1 MKIAI
6 VGAGNV
12 GKALGAAWKAAKH
25 DVTYALRE
33 GSDKAKPLRED
44 GFAIAAMADAAKA
57 ADVIVLAI
65 PFTEIAPVIEALGPL
80 KGKIVIDA
88 TNPVS
93 PDLEI
98 ELGFD
103 DSAGETVALL
113 AQGARVVK
121 AFNTT
126 GAENMAKAKDFPA
139 KPAMFVA
146 GDDADAKEDRT
157 ETRRG
162 DRLRGDRCRPAEG
175 KPLPRADGDAVD
187 QARIRR
193 HRQAIRVRTGAALEP
208 IPTSMMRGRPRISHH
223 GERDDPSSEGDV
235 SWPGFIFSLRACSK
249 SAGRSG

>member
-12 GKALGAAWKAAKH
+12 GKALGLAWKAAKH
-25 DVTYALRE
+25 DVVYALRP
-33 GSDKAKPLRED
+33 GSDKTKQLEKD
-44 GFAIAAMADAAKA
+44 GFSIAGIAEASNR

-65 PFTEIAPVIEALGPL
+65 PFTEAAAVIEALGPL
-80 KGKIVIDA
+80 EGKIVIDA

-93 PDLEI
+93 PDFEM

-139 KPAMFVA
+139 KPVMFVA
-146 GDDADAKEDRT
+146 GDDAGAKKTVAKLAEDIGFEAIDA
-157 ETRRG
+157 G
-162 DRLRGDRCRPAEG
+162 
-175 KPLPRADGDAVD
+175 PLKASRY
-187 QARIRR
+187 
-193 HRQAIRVRTGAALEP
+193 LEP
-208 IPTSMMRGRPRISHH
+208 MAMQWIKLAYG
-223 GERDDPSSEGDV
+223 GVGKQ
-235 SWPGFIFSLRACSK
+235 FAFSLVR
-249 SAGRSG
+249 R

>member
-25 DVTYALRE
+25 DVVLAVRP
-33 GSDKAKPLRED
+33 DKKKTEQLAKD
-44 GFAIAAMADAAKA
+44 GFSVSALADAAKD

-65 PFTEIAPVIEALGPL
+65 PWIEAAAVIEALGSL
-80 KGKIVIDA
+80 KGKIVIDP

-93 PDLEI
+93 PDFEM

-126 GAENMAKAKDFPA
+126 GAENMAKAKDFPT
-139 KPAMFVA
+139 KPVMFVA
-146 GDDADAKEDRT
+146 SDDADAKKTIVKLAEDIGF
-157 ETRRG
+157 EAIDAG
-162 DRLRGDRCRPAEG
+162 
-175 KPLPRADGDAVD
+175 PLKASRY
-187 QARIRR
+187 
-193 HRQAIRVRTGAALEP
+193 LEP
-208 IPTSMMRGRPRISHH
+208 MALQWIKLAYGGTGRQ
-223 GERDDPSSEGDV
+223 
-235 SWPGFIFSLRACSK
+235 FAFSLVR
-249 SAGRSG
+249 R

>member
-25 DVTYALRE
+25 DVVYALRP
-33 GSDKAKPLRED
+33 GSDKTKQLEKD
-44 GFAIAAMADAAKA
+44 GFSISPLADAAKS

-65 PFTEIAPVIEALGPL
+65 PWIEAAPVIEALGSL
-80 KGKIVIDA
+80 KGKIVIDP

-93 PDLEI
+93 PDFEM

-126 GAENMAKAKDFPA
+126 GADNMAKAKDFSA
-139 KPAMFVA
+139 KPVMFVA
-146 GDDADAKEDRT
+146 GDDADARKTVSKLAEDIGF
-157 ETRRG
+157 EAIDAG
-162 DRLRGDRCRPAEG
+162 
-175 KPLPRADGDAVD
+175 PLKASRY
-187 QARIRR
+187 
-193 HRQAIRVRTGAALEP
+193 LEP
-208 IPTSMMRGRPRISHH
+208 MAMQWIKLAYG
-223 GERDDPSSEGDV
+223 GVGKQ
-235 SWPGFIFSLRACSK
+235 FAFSLVR
-249 SAGRSG
+249 R

>member
-25 DVTYALRE
+25 EVTYALRE
-33 GSDKAKPLRED
+33 GSDKAKPLGKD
-44 GFAIAAMADAAKA
+44 GFVVAGLADAAKS

-65 PFTEIAPVIEALGPL
+65 PFTEVAPVIEALGPL
-80 KGKIVIDA
+80 KGKIIIDA

-93 PDLEI
+93 PELEI

-126 GAENMAKAKDFPA
+126 GAENMANARDFPA
-139 KPAMFVA
+139 KPVMFVA
-146 GDDADAKEDRT
+146 GDDADAKTTVAKLADEIGFEAIDA
-157 ETRRG
+157 G
-162 DRLRGDRCRPAEG
+162 
-175 KPLPRADGDAVD
+175 PLKASRY
-187 QARIRR
+187 
-193 HRQAIRVRTGAALEP
+193 LEP
-208 IPTSMMRGRPRISHH
+208 MAMQWIKLAFGGIGTKFAFALVRR
-223 GERDDPSSEGDV
+223 
-235 SWPGFIFSLRACSK
+235 
-249 SAGRSG
+249 